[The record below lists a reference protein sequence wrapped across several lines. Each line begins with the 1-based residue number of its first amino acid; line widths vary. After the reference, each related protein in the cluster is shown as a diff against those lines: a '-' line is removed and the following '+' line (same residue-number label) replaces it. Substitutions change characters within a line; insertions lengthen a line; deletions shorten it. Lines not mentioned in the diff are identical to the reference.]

1 MSQDFVNM
9 TRSQAESLIADAFIN
24 SKVSEANAKAVAQ
37 ALVAA
42 EVDGQKG
49 HGFSRVGSY
58 AAQSKSGKVDGFAT
72 PELTRDKPSFLK
84 VDAKNGFAYPAV
96 EMAIEALVGAARSN
110 GIAGV
115 AISNS
120 HHCGQLSRHVEQLAE
135 RGLLAI
141 MVANTPK
148 AMAPWGGSKPLFGTN
163 PIAFGVPRDGAAPLV
178 IDLSMSKVA
187 RGKIM
192 AANKA
197 SETIPEGWALDSKGN
212 DTTDPKAALAGSMI
226 PMGDAKGAAL
236 ALLVEILAATVTGS
250 NYSYEATSFFDGEG
264 KPPSVGQFILAI
276 DTGATHDLFAQRLE
290 GLLSEM
296 LEQDGTRLPGQ
307 KRLNGRKMCEEHGVS
322 VPKAVLE
329 EIKALAV

>member
-192 AANKA
+192 AANEA